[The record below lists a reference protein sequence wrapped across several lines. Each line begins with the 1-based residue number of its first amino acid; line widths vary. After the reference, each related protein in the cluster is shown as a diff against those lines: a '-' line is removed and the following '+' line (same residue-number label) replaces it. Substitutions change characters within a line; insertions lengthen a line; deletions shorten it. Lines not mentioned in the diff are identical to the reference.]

1 MPTSWAKKAPIVSG
15 MQRIDLKHAETIRAV
30 RALCKRKK
38 LRPPSDIILDSAFHY
53 GKYRNKKLVSVL
65 SLSVMNLNKTPGSV
79 AICIDIAASSD
90 PNHSMTIALDSLK
103 KMMRKRRNTC
113 VLFAQVANTESA
125 RKFWEGKLTKTKRA
139 SVMPVLFAMFDERYQ
154 IYEDTSDMAL
164 FYE

>member
-1 MPTSWAKKAPIVSG
+1 MPTSWAKTAPVLAG
-15 MQRIDLKHAETIRAV
+15 MQRIDLKHAATMRKV
-30 RALCKRKK
+30 RLLCKKK
-38 LRPPSDIILDSAFHY
+38 HIAPPSNFVLKSFHY
-53 GKYRNKKLVSVL
+53 GKYIKKKLVSVL

-90 PNHSMTIALDSLK
+90 PDHSMTIALDSLK

-125 RKFWEGKLTKTKRA
+125 RKFWEGKLSKTKRA
-139 SVMPVLFAMFDERYQ
+139 SVMPVLFAMFDDRYT
-154 IYEDTSDMAL
+154 IYEDTSDMAF